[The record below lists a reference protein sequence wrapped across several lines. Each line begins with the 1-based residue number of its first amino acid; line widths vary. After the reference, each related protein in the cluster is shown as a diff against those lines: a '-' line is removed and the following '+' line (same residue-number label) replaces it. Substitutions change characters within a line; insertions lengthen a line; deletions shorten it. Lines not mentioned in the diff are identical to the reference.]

1 MEWIEIASTDVA
13 TAKSIA
19 LEELGVR
26 EQEAEFEILAEE
38 KLGLFGRLKSEARV
52 RARVKPRRPRT
63 RQNRNQRNSRNSN
76 SRPKSSR
83 SSSSAKKTNQQNN
96 RNKETEMNPEETQ
109 MTIAELEEMVVPF
122 LDGLLK
128 SLEKTAEIKVEEQ
141 DGLVEIRVIGDDLG
155 VLIGPR
161 GAVLSSLYDVM
172 STVIQSQALGRRYPR
187 IRLDVG
193 DYRRKLR
200 KALADFAEKLAKEAL
215 ETGKELV
222 LEPMNAGDRKIVHDT
237 ISSIEGVTTQSEG
250 QAPSRRV
257 VIMPLAA
264 SQDQG

>member
-1 MEWIEIASTDVA
+1 MKT
-13 TAKSIA
+13 
-19 LEELGVR
+19 EE
-26 EQEAEFEILAEE
+26 
-38 KLGLFGRLKSEARV
+38 
-52 RARVKPRRPRT
+52 
-63 RQNRNQRNSRNSN
+63 N
-76 SRPKSSR
+76 
-83 SSSSAKKTNQQNN
+83 
-96 RNKETEMNPEETQ
+96 Q
-109 MTIAELEEMVVPF
+109 MTIEELEEMVVPF

-128 SLEKTAEIKVEEQ
+128 SLEKTGEIKVEEE
-141 DGLVEIRVIGDDLG
+141 DGLVEIRVMGDDLG

-172 STVIQSQALGRRYPR
+172 STVIQSQAMGRRYPR

-200 KALADFAEKLAKEAL
+200 RALADFAEKLAREAL

-250 QAPSRRV
+250 ESSSRRV
-257 VIMPLAA
+257 VIMPEAA
-264 SQDQG
+264 TEDQS